1 MDVNMLLESIRESL
15 HQVGVFLPRLLLA
28 IVILI
33 IGWVIAKAARF
44 AVVKALRAINFS
56 VVTEKAGVDHFLKQ
70 GGAHIDTVRVLG
82 SLSYWLV
89 ILAAL
94 MIASNSL
101 DLAYVTD
108 LIGRIVLFVPK
119 VMVAVVILV
128 FGVYFA
134 RFVGAALTT
143 YLRNIGVGEAGLVGR
158 LALYAIVVFV
168 IMIALDQMGLGDI
181 IRQAFLII
189 VAAIALGLALAFGLG
204 GQKRAAELNEPV
216 KRERCDQPWFDE
228 AVHGGLAGPALPAG
242 RDLGRGRREL
252 RAVFRA
258 RRRCRAV
265 PVRPER
271 PPPDRAHCA
280 ARADRSGLALLPAGR
295 TTGAALRL
303 SRSGALRSAVR
314 YALQSEKAAARSVRP
329 FDRGHAALE
338 RRAFR
343 VSRRQQARG

>member
-15 HQVGVFLPRLLLA
+15 HQIGVFLPRLLLA

-33 IGWVIAKAARF
+33 AGWLIAKTVRF
-44 AVVKALRAINFS
+44 AIIRALRAINFN
-56 VVTEKAGVDHFLKQ
+56 VVTEKAGIDHFLKQ
-70 GGAHIDTVRVLG
+70 GGADIDTVRVLG

-143 YLRNIGVGEAGLVGR
+143 YLRSIGVGEAGLVGR

-168 IMIALDQMGLGDI
+168 VMIALDQMGLGDI

-189 VAAIALGLALAFGLG
+189 IAAIGLGLALAFGLG
-204 GQKRAAELNEPV
+204 GQKRAGELID
-216 KRERCDQPWFDE
+216 RWSRHSLE
-228 AVHGGLAGPALPAG
+228 AKEQT
-242 RDLGRGRREL
+242 R
-252 RAVFRA
+252 
-258 RRRCRAV
+258 V
-265 PVRPER
+265 P
-271 PPPDRAHCA
+271 
-280 ARADRSGLALLPAGR
+280 
-295 TTGAALRL
+295 T
-303 SRSGALRSAVR
+303 
-314 YALQSEKAAARSVRP
+314 KSV
-329 FDRGHAALE
+329 L
-338 RRAFR
+338 
-343 VSRRQQARG
+343 

>member
-1 MDVNMLLESIRESL
+1 MVRL
-15 HQVGVFLPRLLLA
+15 HLCHGNDPV
-28 IVILI
+28 
-33 IGWVIAKAARF
+33 
-44 AVVKALRAINFS
+44 
-56 VVTEKAGVDHFLKQ
+56 HFLKE
-70 GGAHIDTVRVLG
+70 GGANIDTIRVLG

-89 ILAAL
+89 ILAAM

-143 YLRNIGVGEAGLVGR
+143 YLRNIGVGEASLVGR

-204 GQKRAAELNEPV
+204 GQKRAAELI
-216 KRERCDQPWFDE
+216 ERW
-228 AVHGGLAGPALPAG
+228 
-242 RDLGRGRREL
+242 
-252 RAVFRA
+252 
-258 RRRCRAV
+258 
-265 PVRPER
+265 
-271 PPPDRAHCA
+271 
-280 ARADRSGLALLPAGR
+280 
-295 TTGAALRL
+295 
-303 SRSGALRSAVR
+303 SRHSVEEKSGARG
-314 YALQSEKAAARSVRP
+314 QTKSV
-329 FDRGHAALE
+329 L
-338 RRAFR
+338 
-343 VSRRQQARG
+343 

>member
-15 HQVGVFLPRLLLA
+15 RQIGAFLPRLLLA

-33 IGWVIAKAARF
+33 IGWLVAKAVRF
-44 AVVKALRAINFS
+44 AIVKALRTINFN
-56 VVTEKAGVDHFLKQ
+56 VVTEKAGIDHFLKE
-70 GGAHIDTVRVLG
+70 GGANIDTIRVLG

-204 GQKRAAELNEPV
+204 GQKRAAELI
-216 KRERCDQPWFDE
+216 ERW
-228 AVHGGLAGPALPAG
+228 
-242 RDLGRGRREL
+242 
-252 RAVFRA
+252 
-258 RRRCRAV
+258 
-265 PVRPER
+265 
-271 PPPDRAHCA
+271 
-280 ARADRSGLALLPAGR
+280 
-295 TTGAALRL
+295 
-303 SRSGALRSAVR
+303 SRHSVEEKSGARG
-314 YALQSEKAAARSVRP
+314 QTKSV
-329 FDRGHAALE
+329 L
-338 RRAFR
+338 
-343 VSRRQQARG
+343 

>member
-15 HQVGVFLPRLLLA
+15 RQIGAFLPRLLLA

-33 IGWVIAKAARF
+33 IGWLVAKAVRF
-44 AVVKALRAINFS
+44 AIVKALRTINFN
-56 VVTEKAGVDHFLKQ
+56 VVTEKAGIDHFLKQ
-70 GGAHIDTVRVLG
+70 GGADIDTVRVLG

-204 GQKRAAELNEPV
+204 GQKRAAELI
-216 KRERCDQPWFDE
+216 ERWSRHSVEDKS
-228 AVHGGLAGPALPAG
+228 AT
-242 RDLGRGRREL
+242 RGQ
-252 RAVFRA
+252 
-258 RRRCRAV
+258 
-265 PVRPER
+265 
-271 PPPDRAHCA
+271 
-280 ARADRSGLALLPAGR
+280 
-295 TTGAALRL
+295 T
-303 SRSGALRSAVR
+303 
-314 YALQSEKAAARSVRP
+314 KSV
-329 FDRGHAALE
+329 L
-338 RRAFR
+338 
-343 VSRRQQARG
+343 